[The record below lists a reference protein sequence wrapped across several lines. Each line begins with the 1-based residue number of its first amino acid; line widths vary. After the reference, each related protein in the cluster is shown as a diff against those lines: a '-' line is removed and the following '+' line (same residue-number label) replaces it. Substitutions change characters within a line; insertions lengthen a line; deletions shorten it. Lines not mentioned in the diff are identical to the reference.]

1 MQGAHRKLQPP
12 LVWTP
17 RVNPAPQAPPKRPD
31 FVAVR
36 GPAATS
42 LRNPLSPLDSVTG
55 QCIPC
60 ARLVSG
66 GVMKC
71 VACGAGMRLMQV
83 ETDTV
88 AVCGIERHIFRCSAC
103 PQGAQRLMF
112 NRARMSSIHLPD
124 AAAARPEPPAIKL
137 QAAHVAPPSGGW
149 TRAIEKLSSRQ
160 TALKERKP
168 TDRRSNRLSALEAT
182 KSAPIALRT
191 KPAAAKASTWTNA
204 IEKLRRRQIVLERT
218 ATARATGTA
227 GAFNRMWDDL
237 RRDATMGAQLAL
249 PTRPEPHEF

>member
-1 MQGAHRKLQPP
+1 
-12 LVWTP
+12 
-17 RVNPAPQAPPKRPD
+17 
-31 FVAVR
+31 
-36 GPAATS
+36 
-42 LRNPLSPLDSVTG
+42 
-55 QCIPC
+55 
-60 ARLVSG
+60 
-66 GVMKC
+66 MKC

-168 TDRRSNRLSALEAT
+168 TDRISNRLSALKAT

-191 KPAAAKASTWTNA
+191 KPAAAKSSTWTNA

-218 ATARATGTA
+218 ATARTNGTA

-237 RRDATMGAQLAL
+237 RRDATTGARLAL

>member
-1 MQGAHRKLQPP
+1 
-12 LVWTP
+12 
-17 RVNPAPQAPPKRPD
+17 
-31 FVAVR
+31 
-36 GPAATS
+36 
-42 LRNPLSPLDSVTG
+42 
-55 QCIPC
+55 
-60 ARLVSG
+60 
-66 GVMKC
+66 MKC

-124 AAAARPEPPAIKL
+124 AAAVRPEPPAIKL

-168 TDRRSNRLSALEAT
+168 ADRISKRLSALKAT

-191 KPAAAKASTWTNA
+191 KPAAAKSSTWTNA

-218 ATARATGTA
+218 ATARTNGTA

>member
-1 MQGAHRKLQPP
+1 
-12 LVWTP
+12 
-17 RVNPAPQAPPKRPD
+17 
-31 FVAVR
+31 
-36 GPAATS
+36 
-42 LRNPLSPLDSVTG
+42 
-55 QCIPC
+55 
-60 ARLVSG
+60 
-66 GVMKC
+66 MKC

-112 NRARMSSIHLPD
+112 NRARMSGIHLPD

-149 TRAIEKLSSRQ
+149 TRALEKLSSRQ

-168 TDRRSNRLSALEAT
+168 ADRRSNRMSALKAPNGT
-182 KSAPIALRT
+182 PIALKTRS
-191 KPAAAKASTWTNA
+191 AAAQSSTWTNA
-204 IEKLRRRQIVLERT
+204 VEKLRRRQIVLERT
-218 ATARATGTA
+218 ETARTTGTA

-237 RRDATMGAQLAL
+237 RRDASMGAPSAL

>member
-1 MQGAHRKLQPP
+1 MHVQCPREPPVQGAHRKLQPP

-124 AAAARPEPPAIKL
+124 AAAVRPEPPSIKL
-137 QAAHVAPPSGGW
+137 QAGMLRLRAADGRERSRSSAADRRRSRSESRRIGFRSGC
-149 TRAIEKLSSRQ
+149 RHSRQ
-160 TALKERKP
+160 PRAH
-168 TDRRSNRLSALEAT
+168 RSR
-182 KSAPIALRT
+182 
-191 KPAAAKASTWTNA
+191 
-204 IEKLRRRQIVLERT
+204 
-218 ATARATGTA
+218 
-227 GAFNRMWDDL
+227 
-237 RRDATMGAQLAL
+237 
-249 PTRPEPHEF
+249 

>member
-1 MQGAHRKLQPP
+1 
-12 LVWTP
+12 
-17 RVNPAPQAPPKRPD
+17 
-31 FVAVR
+31 
-36 GPAATS
+36 
-42 LRNPLSPLDSVTG
+42 
-55 QCIPC
+55 
-60 ARLVSG
+60 
-66 GVMKC
+66 MKC
-71 VACGAGMRLMQV
+71 VACGAAMRLMQV
-83 ETDTV
+83 QTDT
-88 AVCGIERHIFRCSAC
+88 ATVCGIERHIFRCSAC

-124 AAAARPEPPAIKL
+124 AAATRPEPPAIKL
-137 QAAHVAPPSGGW
+137 QAARVAPPNGW
-149 TRAIEKLSSRQ
+149 MKAIEKLNSSQ

-168 TDRRSNRLSALEAT
+168 TDRISNRLSALKAT
-182 KSAPIALRT
+182 KSAPIALRI
-191 KPAAAKASTWTNA
+191 KPAAAKSSTWTNA